1 MNNHFT
7 IPHTPGINWL
17 SHFEKEYIVGKAEG
31 GRTLSKPNFHLLM
44 KFKWFTMVHTNHL
57 LKLHEFKKLACLLS
71 CLFISINEI

>member
-31 GRTLSKPNFHLLM
+31 GRTGVKAKLS
-44 KFKWFTMVHTNHL
+44 FTYEIQVVHNGSYKSFT
-57 LKLHEFKKLACLLS
+57 K
-71 CLFISINEI
+71 IT